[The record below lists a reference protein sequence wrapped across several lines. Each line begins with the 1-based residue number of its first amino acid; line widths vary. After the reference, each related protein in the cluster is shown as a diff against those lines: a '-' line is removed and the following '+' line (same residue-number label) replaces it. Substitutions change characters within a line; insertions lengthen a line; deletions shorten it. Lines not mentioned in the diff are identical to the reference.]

1 MLTLKS
7 RINRR
12 LAEVDMANYW
22 LGPLR
27 GRDEARTLY
36 EALRDRGNVRFLDVN
51 VT

>member
-22 LGPLR
+22 SLR
-27 GRDEARTLY
+27 GRDEAKTLY
-36 EALRDRGNVRFLDVN
+36 EALRDRGNVRSLDVN